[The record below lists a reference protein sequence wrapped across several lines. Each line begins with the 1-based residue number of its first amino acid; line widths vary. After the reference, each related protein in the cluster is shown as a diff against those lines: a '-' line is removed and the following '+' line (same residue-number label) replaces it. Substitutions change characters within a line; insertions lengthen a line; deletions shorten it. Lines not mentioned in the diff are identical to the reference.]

1 MHAYALWQ
9 NVLML
14 IGRILFGA
22 IFIASGIEKA
32 IHYNEATTQM
42 INHGVPVAGLMV
54 IIFLVLEI
62 VAGFSVLVGLRTRW
76 AAGLLLL
83 IVIASM
89 FISHEY
95 QSMRAM
101 VVLAHAA
108 VISAGLYII
117 CFGAGRYSLEGR
129 KV

>member
-32 IHYNEATTQM
+32 IHYNAATTHM
-42 INHGVPVAGLMV
+42 INQGVPFAGILV
-54 IIFLVLEI
+54 VIFLVIEI
-62 VAGFSVLVGLRTRW
+62 VAGFSVLIGLRTRW

-89 FISHEY
+89 AVFHEY
-95 QSMRAM
+95 QTMRAM
-101 VVLAHAA
+101 ILLAHAA
-108 VISAGLYII
+108 VLSAGLYII
-117 CFGAGRYSLEGR
+117 AFGAGQYSLEGR

>member
-1 MHAYALWQ
+1 MHAYAIWQ
-9 NVLML
+9 NILML

-32 IHYNEATTQM
+32 IHYNAATSQM
-42 INHGVPVAGLMV
+42 INQGIPFAGIMV
-54 IIFLVLEI
+54 IVFLVIEI

-89 FISHEY
+89 VVFHEY
-95 QSMRAM
+95 QAMRAM

-117 CFGAGRYSLEGR
+117 AFGAGRYSLEGR